1 MLKYF
6 KSEKE
11 FLSNSVPKGVLNF
24 NQIYVSQIFSE
35 KDRRIE
41 L

>member
-6 KSEKE
+6 KNEKE
-11 FLSNSVPKGVLNF
+11 YLNSSVPKGVLNF
-24 NQIYVSQIFSE
+24 QQISVNQIFSE